1 MAEQVYSVPGT
12 IIWMAPF
19 YNRTGFGVAA
29 RTIVSSLHRA
39 GMPVRIIPVNQVEPG
54 IDDCDLA
61 LIKSL
66 ESTPLISPITFIV
79 SHVPGK
85 SLLDIK
91 LPEPNVRILATTV
104 FDLSEDAGS
113 PQEEALSICKEM
125 DQIWLHV
132 AGEEQRFIA
141 AGFPPERV
149 QYVTWPHHWLENP
162 LLPPIRPETVGF
174 GKPFRF
180 LNISLFLPR
189 RRWDTLIEAYLE
201 EFRQTDNVEL
211 YLKVNYPFWHPMP
224 GKPRQDLLALI
235 SSLRKKTRSEAK
247 IIVDEDLGTRT
258 GILNLIDSCNA
269 YISTDTAATA
279 PISEARVRQ
288 RMVIIPEDLN
298 LGEIGIQIS
307 IDPGAGKIP
316 LTREMLLYE
325 PNHKGGF
332 LPRLHVK
339 DVRSAMRRAF
349 EMSVEQR
356 RGLAAGAA
364 HILGPS
370 DVLPHMVEAINRAW
384 SIKMDSMRG
393 PSALIEPAKPAL
405 AGYPA
410 KNAKYK
416 PGITAIVH
424 TLNAEKHIDEALKSL
439 QDWVDEII
447 VCDMKSDDRTAQIAI
462 ENFAKVIYHDRVSN
476 LNVVRNFSA
485 SHAGHEWVFY
495 LEADQRL
502 LPKLG
507 ATLRRL
513 VNNNPHFDALGIP
526 VNEHWYGRKLHIY
539 EAKWPFFKSPQLL
552 RNGCFRFPD
561 GAHLPVAINGSMVV
575 LNANPSDTE
584 SAIAH
589 FPWENMRQWMA
600 RMNEYSEEEALRL
613 DSSGA
618 RYRWK
623 DAASDFVND
632 FINWYHPKG
641 HLDGALGFY
650 VCFNFANHA
659 FYKKAKLFERHLLR
673 NDLQP
678 FEEEGPQSFVEFFEY
693 MLQAAKERERL
704 LKGEQEKVP
713 PAAVRPLEDKPED
726 LLPSVIW
733 EGSQFIY
740 HSLAGINRA
749 LCLGLLERGVNLSV
763 IPYEPDEFTPE
774 KGSKLAGILE
784 CVNASTNGNPV
795 VHVRHKWPPNFERPP
810 HQGHLV
816 LMQPWEYGRIPAEWV
831 QPLSTMVDEIW
842 TPSLHS
848 KKSFVSSG
856 VPAERVH
863 VVPNGV
869 NTDLFNP
876 QAASCKLPTSKN
888 FKFLFVGGTIW
899 RKGIDLLLAAYCDI
913 FRRSHDVCLVIKD
926 MGQDSFYRG
935 QGFGEMIHRLQKE
948 PMAPEII
955 YITQKMEERDIP
967 GLITGCD
974 CLVHPYRGE
983 GFGLPV
989 LEAMACG
996 VPVITTEGG
1005 ATDDF
1010 CPPRGVFLIGSKR
1023 VEFTPKN
1030 TRLAGGAGW
1039 VIEPDLNGLKNLM
1052 KEAFENR
1059 AMARQRALGLSEW
1072 VRREYSWPAVT
1083 EKVLDRIRQLCSK
1096 PVLRNSRR

>member
-1 MAEQVYSVPGT
+1 M
-12 IIWMAPF
+12 
-19 YNRTGFGVAA
+19 
-29 RTIVSSLHRA
+29 VSTLHRA
-39 GMPVRIIPVNQVEPG
+39 GIPVKVIPVNHVESG
-54 IDDCDLA
+54 IDDCDLG
-61 LIKSL
+61 LIKFL
-66 ESTPLISPITFIV
+66 ESTPVIAPVTFIV
-79 SHVPGK
+79 SQPP
-85 SLLDIK
+85 SRTLLDIK
-91 LPEPNVRILATTV
+91 LPEPNIRILATSV
-104 FDLSEDAGS
+104 FDMSGDAGS
-113 PQEEALSICKEM
+113 APSEMLAVCNDM

-132 AGEEQRFIA
+132 AGERDAFIS
-141 AGFPPERV
+141 AGFAPEKV
-149 QYVTWPHHWLENP
+149 HHIAWPNPWLENP
-162 LLPPIRPETVGF
+162 LVPPVCPEPSATGR
-174 GKPFRF
+174 PFRF

-189 RRWDTLIEAYLE
+189 RRWDTLLSAYFQ
-201 EFRQTDNVEL
+201 EFGHSENVEL
-211 YLKVNYPFWHPMP
+211 YLKANYPSWHPVP
-224 GKPRQDLLALI
+224 GKPRQDLLDLI
-235 SSLRKKTRSEAK
+235 AALRKKTGSRARLT
-247 IIVDEDLGTRT
+247 VDDHLGLRT
-258 GILNLIDSCNA
+258 DILNLIDSCNA
-269 YISTDTAATA
+269 YISTDRAITG
-279 PISEARVRQ
+279 PVCEARARN
-288 RMVIIPEDLN
+288 RMVVVPADFG
-298 LGEIGIQIS
+298 LGDIGITIPV
-307 IDPGAGKIP
+307 DPGAEKIP
-316 LTREMLLYE
+316 FTGDMLLYE

-349 EMSVEQR
+349 ETSVEKR
-356 RGLAAGAA
+356 RNLAARAS
-364 HILGPS
+364 HVPGPAQ
-370 DVLPHMVEAINRAW
+370 VLPSMIDAINRAW
-384 SIKMDSMRG
+384 SAKIPSTRG
-393 PSALIEPAKPAL
+393 PAAVTEPALPAS
-405 AGYPA
+405 ARCPA
-410 KNAKYK
+410 KNPKYK

-447 VCDMKSDDRTAQIAI
+447 VCDMKSDDRTAQIAV

-513 VNNNPHFDALGIP
+513 VHNEPRFDALGIP

-561 GAHLPVAINGSMVV
+561 GAHLPAAINGSMVV

-600 RMNEYSEEEALRL
+600 RMNEHSEEEAQRL

-632 FINWYHPKG
+632 FINWHHPKG

-693 MLQAAKERERL
+693 MLQVAKERERL

-713 PAAVRPLEDKPED
+713 PAAVRPSEDKPEAAQASTKPED

-733 EGSQFIY
+733 EGSQFVY

-784 CVNASTNGNPV
+784 CLNASTNGNPV
-795 VHVRHKWPPNFERPP
+795 VHVRHKWPPNFERPT

-831 QPLSTMVDEIW
+831 QPLCTMVDEIW

-856 VPAERVH
+856 VAAERVH

-876 QAASCKLPTSKN
+876 QADPCKLPTSKN

-989 LEAMACG
+989 LEAMSCG

-1072 VRREYSWPAVT
+1072 VRREYSWPVVT
-1083 EKVLDRIRQLCSK
+1083 QKVLERIRQLCSK